1 MQGTV
6 STATTYVLVID
17 DDASMTRLM
26 AMSLRMQGFT
36 VKTASNGAEGLE
48 QIAREKP
55 DAIVLDIAMP
65 VMDGR
70 TFYRELRARGD
81 ATPVL
86 VVSAF
91 GARTASL
98 ELKAQG
104 FMPKPFHPDELG
116 EKVQHL
122 IDAHGGV

>member
-1 MQGTV
+1 MQGTL
-6 STATTYVLVID
+6 TATAYVLVID
-17 DDASMTRLM
+17 DDASMARMM
-26 AMSLRMQGFT
+26 AMTLRMQGFT
-36 VKTASNGAEGLE
+36 VKTASNGVEGLD
-48 QIAREKP
+48 QIEREKP

-86 VVSAF
+86 VVSAY
-91 GARTASL
+91 GARSASL
-98 ELKAQG
+98 ELQAQG

-116 EKVQHL
+116 EKVQRI